1 MLPDPVRVLAVDDV
15 PENLIALEALLRDQ
29 GVELLQARSGIEALE
44 LLLVHD
50 VALALLDVQMP
61 GMDGFELAE
70 LMRGTERT
78 RRVPIIFLTAVATD
92 ERRRFRGYEAGAVD
106 YLLKPVDP
114 QVVRS
119 KVDIFVELYR
129 QRAELARQRDE
140 HAAALARLT
149 AHSDNSPLAIV
160 EIDRDQRIVAWSQG
174 AERLFGWR
182 SAEVAG
188 FRAARIKWISPDDDG
203 EFAALMA
210 ALIDGR
216 SERETRTLRFC
227 TAEGYTLD
235 CECYCS
241 ALRDAA
247 GRLVSINV
255 QMLDVTERKRAEE
268 TQRLL
273 VGELNHRVKNTLASV
288 QAIAQQ
294 TLRHSTGASDF
305 APTFLGRV
313 QALAKAHSLLSSATW
328 QGASL
333 RDLVTGQAAIGTFAA
348 ERLTADGPDIDL
360 EPEPAL
366 HLALV
371 LHELVTNAHKYGA
384 LSVPAGT
391 VTLTWRVADNLLELD
406 WIERGGPPPAAP
418 THRGFGTALI
428 ERSLKAD
435 GGGAT
440 ATYDPAG
447 IAWRLTLPW
456 LGAAKTAPLAPAS
469 PIAPAAPGGAGQGIK
484 GLRLIIIEDEPLIA
498 LELTGIVEDAGA
510 VVVGAASDPAAALR
524 LIGDLAIDGAVLDG
538 NLHGEPVDA
547 IADALA
553 AGGVPFLFVSGY
565 GRDHLPVGH
574 GDAPLVGKPFDA
586 RQVLAEIAA
595 MCRQREA
602 SEEVVD

>member
-1 MLPDPVRVLAVDDV
+1 MLPEPVRVLAVDDI
-15 PENLIALEALLRDQ
+15 PENLLALEALLRDQ

-78 RRVPIIFLTAVATD
+78 RRVPIIFLTAVGTD

-106 YLLKPVDP
+106 YLFKPVDP

-119 KVDIFVELYR
+119 KVEIFVELYR

-160 EIDRDQRIVAWSQG
+160 EIDRDQRVVAWSQG

-203 EFAALMA
+203 HFAELMA
-210 ALIDGR
+210 AMIDGA

-255 QMLDVTERKRAEE
+255 QMLDVTERKRAED

-294 TLRHSTGASDF
+294 TLRHSSGPSDF

-313 QALAKAHSLLSSATW
+313 QSLAKAHSLLSSATW

-333 RDLVTGQAAIGTFAA
+333 RDLVTGQAAIGTFAP
-348 ERLTADGPDIDL
+348 ERLVASGPDIDL
-360 EPEPAL
+360 APEPAL

-391 VTLTWRVADNLLELD
+391 VSLTWRVTNSLLELD

-418 THRGFGTALI
+418 SHRGFGTALI

-447 IAWRLTLPW
+447 IAWRMTLPW
-456 LGAAKTAPLAPAS
+456 LGAAKTAPLTPSVPGTAGSPAG
-469 PIAPAAPGGAGQGIK
+469 AQAGQGIK
-484 GLRLIIIEDEPLIA
+484 GLRLLIVEDEPLIA
-498 LELTGIVEDAGA
+498 LELTGLVEDAGA

-524 LIGDLAIDGAVLDG
+524 LIADLAIDGAVLDG
-538 NLHGEPVDA
+538 NLHGEPVDGV
-547 IADALA
+547 ADALA
-553 AGGVPFLFVSGY
+553 AAGVPFLFVSGY
-565 GRDHLPVGH
+565 GRDHLPAGH

-586 RQVLAEIAA
+586 KQLLREIGA
-595 MCRQREA
+595 MCRRLEP
-602 SEEVVD
+602 SEG